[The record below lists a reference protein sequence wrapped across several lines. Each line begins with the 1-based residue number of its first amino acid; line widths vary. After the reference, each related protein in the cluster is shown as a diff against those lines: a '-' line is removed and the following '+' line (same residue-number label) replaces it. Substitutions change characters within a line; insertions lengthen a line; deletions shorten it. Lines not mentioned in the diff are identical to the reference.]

1 MQLLGYQLQKIPNK
15 PPKFSTTPP
24 KKAINPYFNASYR
37 SINYKKMYE
46 NKIRGLFKDT
56 SPDSVYTTIRAQSRS
71 LSSASPLINGYFE
84 TMESEIYGDNG
95 FILDVNTDYENLNQ
109 KIEELWEDWCIECD
123 QFGVFDFRDIEEFL
137 LKYYLRDGECFIYMI
152 DTKNG
157 LKLQIIPPENIP
169 HDFDDGNQI
178 KKGVVFSNQT
188 PIGYYVLKDMDTRA
202 SIQVSAENMIHFKKT
217 SYVNQVRGLSA
228 LSSAIFPVLQ
238 KEEYISA
245 VIAKEHIGAEFT
257 AVATPENIG
266 QGGFDPSKVY
276 KGFGEE
282 EEKPQ
287 EIVKLIQAGVINKVD
302 ENLKIQ
308 TLNPPATT
316 DMVTFLYNSERDIA
330 KSLGLSYAT
339 LTGDLRSVNYSSIRQ
354 GGTNERRLFKRIQKK
369 IIKKVHTTIFKRWLG
384 HLLIAGKISSKEYS
398 LILPDFS
405 FKAQGWEYIDP
416 SKEATAK
423 QIQLK
428 SGMMTLA
435 EFLRDKGK
443 DPSLHLEELKESIPF
458 FQLVAQI
465 NQAFNPNQPQTNQ
478 PLNEDEDSED
488 PQEEDDD

>member
-1 MQLLGYQLQKIPNK
+1 MQLLGYQIQKIPEK

-24 KKAINPYFNASYR
+24 KQTINPYFNASYR

-46 NKIRGLFKDT
+46 NKIRALFKDT
-56 SPDSVYTTIRAQSRS
+56 SPDSVYTTIRVQARS

-84 TMESEIYGDNG
+84 TMESEIFGDNG
-95 FILDVNTDYENLNQ
+95 FILDVNTDNEILNQ
-109 KIEELWEDWCIECD
+109 KIEELWEDWCFECD
-123 QFGVFDFRDIEEFL
+123 QFEVFDFRDIEEFL
-137 LKYYLRDGECFIYMI
+137 LKYYLRDGECFIYLN
-152 DTKNG
+152 DTPKG
-157 LKLQIIPPENIP
+157 LKLQIIPPENVP
-169 HDFDDGNQI
+169 HDFDDGENI
-178 KKGVVFSNQT
+178 KKGIVFNGQT
-188 PIGYYVLKDMDTRA
+188 PIAYYILKDEKTRA
-202 SIQVSAENMIHFKKT
+202 YIQVSAKNMIHFKKT
-217 SYVNQVRGLSA
+217 SYVTQVRGLSA
-228 LSSAIFPVLQ
+228 LSSSIFPVLQ

-245 VIAKEHIGAEFT
+245 IIAKEHIGAEFT
-257 AVATPENIG
+257 AVATPENTG
-266 QGGFDPSKVY
+266 QTGFDPSKVY
-276 KGFGEE
+276 KGIGEE

-287 EIVKLIQAGVINKVD
+287 EIVKLIESGVINKID

-369 IIKKVHTTIFKRWLG
+369 IIKKVHNIIFKRWLK
-384 HLLIAGKISSKEYS
+384 HLLIAGKISPKEYS

-428 SGMMTLA
+428 SGMLTLA

-443 DPSLHLEELKESIPF
+443 DPALHLEELKESIPF
-458 FQLVAQI
+458 FQLIAQI
-465 NQAFNPNQPQTNQ
+465 NQAFNPNQTPTFN
-478 PLNEDEDSED
+478 
-488 PQEEDDD
+488 QEENQDDTEEQEDD